1 MVGLQFIGLVDCE
14 LRPPVTLW
22 RRRDQARC
30 AQWRPRSATSGPAR
44 RTPTTGLPIDGA
56 EMMNLYGTRYDEIT
70 SARSTLPS
78 RLQDRPEGED
88 KAERQGQHRMGRSL
102 AGGPLAVRSG
112 HRIFATSRLKLIRCR
127 SPNNLDCGNN
137 SKVNNSAPY
146 NRVRQLGGHPAS
158 SVRVYQ
164 HAQILFSSAFE
175 RPLFGGPARP
185 SISESKRGVRARSS
199 PNACRSS
206 KGRRADGQHPSCY

>member
-1 MVGLQFIGLVDCE
+1 
-14 LRPPVTLW
+14 LRTEAAGYPLET
-22 RRRDQARC
+22 
-30 AQWRPRSATSGPAR
+30 PRSSSLRSMATALRYFGTGSANAYHGPSYR
-44 RTPTTGLPIDGA
+44 WGR
-56 EMMNLYGTRYDEIT
+56 MMNLYGTRYDEIT